1 MSKNEIE
8 LELAL
13 ERLTEART
21 EDAIVEQ
28 LRSIVKGF
36 SPFMY
41 IDVIRENPYYTSLF
55 EDVRQ
60 LVSEDITEMK
70 KAIRDEIEAI
80 DREKKLDL
88 EVMQKLSN
96 LKTECNLLL
105 NELIEKEKE
114 IMAINLATYKNKKS
128 NGRNK

>member
-13 ERLTEART
+13 ERLSEART
-21 EDAIVEQ
+21 EDTIVEQ

-36 SPFMY
+36 STFMY

>member
-8 LELAL
+8 LEIAL
-13 ERLTEART
+13 ERLAEANT
-21 EDAIVEQ
+21 EDAIIEQ

-36 SPFMY
+36 NPFMY
-41 IDVIRENPYYTSLF
+41 IDIIRENPYYTSLF

-80 DREKKLDL
+80 DSEKKLDQ
-88 EVMQKLSN
+88 EGMQMLSN
-96 LKTECNLLL
+96 LKTECNLLFD
-105 NELIEKEKE
+105 ELIEKERE
-114 IMAINLATYKNKKS
+114 IMAINLATYKNKKN

>member
-60 LVSEDITEMK
+60 LVSGDITEMK

-128 NGRNK
+128 

>member
-8 LELAL
+8 LEIAL
-13 ERLTEART
+13 ERLAEANT
-21 EDAIVEQ
+21 EDAIIEQ

-36 SPFMY
+36 NPFMY
-41 IDVIRENPYYTSLF
+41 IDIIRENPYYTSLF

-80 DREKKLDL
+80 DSEKKLDQ
-88 EVMQKLSN
+88 EGMQMLSN

-105 NELIEKEKE
+105 DELIEKERE
-114 IMAINLATYKNKKS
+114 IMAINLATYKNNKK
-128 NGRNK
+128 

>member
-1 MSKNEIE
+1 
-8 LELAL
+8 
-13 ERLTEART
+13 
-21 EDAIVEQ
+21 
-28 LRSIVKGF
+28 
-36 SPFMY
+36 MY

-114 IMAINLATYKNKKS
+114 IMAINLATYKNKKV

>member
-13 ERLTEART
+13 ERLSEART
-21 EDAIVEQ
+21 EDTIVEQ

-36 SPFMY
+36 STFMY

-80 DREKKLDL
+80 DREKKLDH

>member
-114 IMAINLATYKNKKS
+114 IMAINLATYKNKKV

>member
-13 ERLTEART
+13 ERLSEART
-21 EDAIVEQ
+21 EDTIVEQ

-36 SPFMY
+36 STFMY

-70 KAIRDEIEAI
+70 KAICDEIEAI

>member
-21 EDAIVEQ
+21 EDAIIEQ

-41 IDVIRENPYYTSLF
+41 IDIIQKNPYYTSLF
-55 EDVRQ
+55 EDVKQ

-70 KAIRDEIEAI
+70 KAISDEIEAI
-80 DREKKLDL
+80 EREKKLDYDG
-88 EVMQKLSN
+88 MQKLSN

-105 NELIEKEKE
+105 SELIEKEKE
-114 IMAINLATYKNKKS
+114 IMAINLATYKNKK
-128 NGRNK
+128 K

>member
-13 ERLTEART
+13 ERLSEART

-36 SPFMY
+36 STFMY

-114 IMAINLATYKNKKS
+114 IMAINLATYKK
-128 NGRNK
+128 

>member
-8 LELAL
+8 LEIAL
-13 ERLTEART
+13 ERLVEART
-21 EDAIVEQ
+21 EDAIIEQ

-36 SPFMY
+36 NPFMY
-41 IDVIRENPYYTSLF
+41 IDIICENPYYTSLF

-70 KAIRDEIEAI
+70 KAISDEIEAI
-80 DREKKLDL
+80 DSEKKLDQ
-88 EVMQKLSN
+88 EGMQMLSN

-105 NELIEKEKE
+105 DELIEKERE
-114 IMAINLATYKNKKS
+114 IMAINLATYKNKK
-128 NGRNK
+128 K

>member
-80 DREKKLDL
+80 DREKKLDF

-114 IMAINLATYKNKKS
+114 IMAINLATYKNKK
-128 NGRNK
+128 K